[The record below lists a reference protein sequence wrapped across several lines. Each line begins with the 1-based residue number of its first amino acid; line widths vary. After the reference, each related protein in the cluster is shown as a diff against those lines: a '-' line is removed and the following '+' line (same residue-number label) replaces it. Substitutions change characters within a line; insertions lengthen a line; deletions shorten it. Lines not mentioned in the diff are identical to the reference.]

1 MTKKDIKTVKNEVN
15 KPVKKLV
22 KKEVKV
28 EPVVVTLD
36 KYWAPNGIGHR
47 TISSDD
53 VKTID
58 RLMKYGWLKE
68 FKEK

>member
-1 MTKKDIKTVKNEVN
+1 MAPRKKYGQTEAE
-15 KPVKKLV
+15 
-22 KKEVKV
+22 KEVKEEKKAV
-28 EPVVVTLD
+28 VAAEVVTED

-47 TISSDD
+47 MVKSDD
-53 VKTID
+53 KELLE